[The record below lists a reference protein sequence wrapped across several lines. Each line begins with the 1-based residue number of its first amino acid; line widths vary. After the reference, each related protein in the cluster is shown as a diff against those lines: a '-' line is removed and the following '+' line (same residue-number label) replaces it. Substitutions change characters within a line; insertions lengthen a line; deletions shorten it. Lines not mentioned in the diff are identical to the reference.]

1 MGRTGIQTVM
11 IHLGTLA
18 IFTLLGMATGMPPS
32 DCCREKTVGYKTYQ
46 LVGLEDTSQYDCLQ
60 HCVYQEISTAGPSD
74 ALFCFAAGDLE
85 VVCADEPNGET
96 GGGSGAGNEGAG
108 GPMDSPSAVEAS
120 INAVNSQVSEVTNLL
135 ESTAV
140 DSSSPAYSSLTT
152 IKSSMEDLSSAL
164 SSYLSLLQNRKLRA
178 KRQADCAK
186 VQDYFGAIQ
195 SAEASIKSA
204 QSAVETLKTQTQDA
218 AILGLTDNLKSFLSD
233 QASSVEATLS
243 QLEAT
248 CDVTRPTNE
257 GESGGTAGGSGGGNG
272 GGNGGECT
280 YPADHTMT
288 LYPGPADV
296 CGDDLKFSGLDDA
309 TKKALLDKHN
319 ELRQKVASGGEAGQ
333 PGAANMRKL
342 VWDDELETI
351 AQRWTSQCMFDHD
364 KVRNLCDGTS
374 VGQNAWISGSDY
386 EYYDTDVNP
395 NIGDAVNAW
404 YNEVT
409 NPGFDASNINPY
421 VFGHGYGHY
430 TAVVW
435 AETDR
440 VGCGRVYYEG
450 TDGWFY
456 HLVICNYAVSGNLV
470 GGTMYEVGDKCSNC
484 PAGYSCDA
492 TYDGLCTKN

>member
-1 MGRTGIQTVM
+1 MGTGIQTVM

-60 HCVYQEISTAGPSD
+60 HCVYETLSSAG
-74 ALFCFAAGDLE
+74 LFCFAAGDLE
-85 VVCADEPNGET
+85 VVCADEPMGET

-108 GPMDSPSAVEAS
+108 GPIDSPSAVEAS
-120 INAVNSQVSEVTNLL
+120 INAVNSQVSELTNLL

-140 DSSSPAYSSLTT
+140 DSSSPAYNSLTT

-164 SSYLSLLQNRKLRA
+164 SSYLSLLQNRKQKA

-195 SAEASIKSA
+195 AAEASIKSA
-204 QSAVETLKTQTQDA
+204 QSAV
-218 AILGLTDNLKSFLSD
+218 
-233 QASSVEATLS
+233 
-243 QLEAT
+243 
-248 CDVTRPTNE
+248 
-257 GESGGTAGGSGGGNG
+257 
-272 GGNGGECT
+272 
-280 YPADHTMT
+280 
-288 LYPGPADV
+288 
-296 CGDDLKFSGLDDA
+296 
-309 TKKALLDKHN
+309 
-319 ELRQKVASGGEAGQ
+319 
-333 PGAANMRKL
+333 
-342 VWDDELETI
+342 ETI

-364 KVRNLCDGTS
+364 KVRNLCDGTT
-374 VGQNAWISGSDY
+374 VGQNAWQSGSDY

-450 TDGWFY
+450 TGGWFY

>member
-1 MGRTGIQTVM
+1 MGTGIQTVM

-46 LVGLEDTSQYDCLQ
+46 LVGLEDTSQYNCLQ
-60 HCVYQEISTAGPSD
+60 HCVYQEVSTAGPSD

-135 ESTAV
+135 AGV

-204 QSAVETLKTQTQDA
+204 QSAVETLKTQTEDA

-257 GESGGTAGGSGGGNG
+257 GESGGTAGGTGGGNG

-309 TKKALLDKHN
+309 TKKSLLDKHN
-319 ELRQKVASGGEAGQ
+319 ELRQKVASGG
-333 PGAANMRKL
+333 
-342 VWDDELETI
+342 
-351 AQRWTSQCMFDHD
+351 
-364 KVRNLCDGTS
+364 
-374 VGQNAWISGSDY
+374 
-386 EYYDTDVNP
+386 
-395 NIGDAVNAW
+395 
-404 YNEVT
+404 
-409 NPGFDASNINPY
+409 
-421 VFGHGYGHY
+421 
-430 TAVVW
+430 
-435 AETDR
+435 
-440 VGCGRVYYEG
+440 
-450 TDGWFY
+450 
-456 HLVICNYAVSGNLV
+456 
-470 GGTMYEVGDKCSNC
+470 
-484 PAGYSCDA
+484 
-492 TYDGLCTKN
+492 

>member
-1 MGRTGIQTVM
+1 M

-60 HCVYQEISTAGPSD
+60 HCVYQEVSTAGPSD

-108 GPMDSPSAVEAS
+108 GPIDSPSAVEAS
-120 INAVNSQVSEVTNLL
+120 INAVNSQVSELTNLL

-204 QSAVETLKTQTQDA
+204 QSAVETLKTQTQDP

-233 QASSVEATLS
+233 QASSVETTLS

-257 GESGGTAGGSGGGNG
+257 GESGGTAGGTGGGNG

-296 CGDDLKFSGLDDA
+296 CGDDLTFSGLDDA

-342 VWDDELETI
+342 VWDDELATI
-351 AQRWTSQCMFDHD
+351 AQRWTSQCIFEHD
-364 KVRNLCDGTS
+364 KVRNLCDGTV
-374 VGQNAWISGSDY
+374 VGQNAYQSGTDY
-386 EYYDTDVNP
+386 EYYDYVVNP
-395 NIGDAVNAW
+395 EIGDAVQSW
-404 YNEVT
+404 YDEVT
-409 NPGFDASNINPY
+409 NPGFSSTNINPF
-421 VFGHGYGHY
+421 VFDEGYGHY

-435 AETDR
+435 ADTDR
-440 VGCGRVYYEG
+440 VGCGRVYYED
-450 TDGWFY
+450 TDGWFK
-456 HLVICNYAVSGNLV
+456 HLVVCNYAIAANLE
-470 GGTMYEVGDKCSNC
+470 GGVMYEEGDKCSNC

-492 TYDGLCTKN
+492 TFDGLCAKN